1 MHKQF
6 KDVNQR
12 LCAIFINNVAEI
24 REERKE
30 NN

>member
-24 REERKE
+24 REERIW
-30 NN
+30 N